1 MGGTLWMRIVCMA
14 GLFEFFQFDGGAAV
28 LGAAFL
34 GTVVG
39 NGLVGSLAHAF
50 DALGRGTQFDH
61 VFFEGLSALLS
72 VFHVGLARTG
82 VVSVAEDGDG
92 EILVGLQGLADGVD
106 GTVGNVV
113 EFGFGA
119 RDGKIKRNETYRR

>member
-1 MGGTLWMRIVCMA
+1 MGGTLWMRIVCIA

-50 DALGRGTQFDH
+50 DALGRGTQFDPD
-61 VFFEGLSALLS
+61 VVDAFLKIADSLPDIYEQFKD
-72 VFHVGLARTG
+72 TG
-82 VVSVAEDGDG
+82 
-92 EILVGLQGLADGVD
+92 
-106 GTVGNVV
+106 T
-113 EFGFGA
+113 
-119 RDGKIKRNETYRR
+119 